1 MDIKEWLGEDNQ
13 LGIDIWHNK
22 YQFEGES
29 FEDWLDRISNKN
41 EELKQLIRDKKFLF
55 GGRILSNRGLEK
67 HGKKVTYSNCYVLE
81 TDDSIEAI
89 YKTCSDLARTFSYGG
104 GCGVDISKLRAKGMK
119 VNNASKET
127 TGACSFMDT
136 FSQVTSTI
144 GQNGRRGALMLS
156 LDCTHP
162 ELIDFIN
169 IKTDL
174 NKVTKAN
181 ISVRVN
187 DDFMKAVE
195 NDEDWTLHFE
205 VGNDKMEKVV
215 KAKEVFKLLCKNN
228 WDFAEPGVLYWSK
241 IEDYNLLSKDDEF
254 EYAGVNPC
262 FTGDMKLLTYEGF
275 KTLEELCDTEPLIYS
290 YDGLVSKGKVWCNG
304 EKDTIKLI
312 LSNNKEITCT
322 PDHRFMTINGEECEA
337 KNLKNKKIM
346 PKIYKTIKDDELF
359 IKLGFIQGDGQ
370 LSRLNSEWHNGIEVN
385 IGIKDGDIRYLFES
399 DEYTIKSCRAI
410 YLQGYN
416 DLLKQL
422 QFSQEI
428 LPNRVMPK
436 AYNEW
441 NLNQKA
447 NFLQGCFSANGCVN
461 SDKRISYKTTC
472 KEFALE
478 LINSLEKDFG
488 ITANLTMNK
497 KHMVEFENGEYECR
511 ESYDININKYDD
523 ILLFAQFIGF
533 YQTYKKIKLN
543 KLIESRVPYVRN
555 IKDNGKRLVYD
566 FKEPRNHWGIIEGYV
581 AHNCAEEPLP
591 NGGSCLLGSINLS
604 AYVNDKT
611 FDICT
616 FKKDIHTIVK
626 AMNDVLDQGLPLH
639 PLQIQRDTVRDY
651 RQIGIGVMG
660 IADMLIKLE
669 LKYDTDEAI
678 EICDTIG
685 KVLANESIKVSALL
699 SKEEGCYPKYKTS
712 ILDSEFLRNN
722 TNVETYELVKK
733 YGLRNSQL
741 LTIAPTG
748 SISTMIGVSGGIEPI
763 FNLSYT
769 RKTESLHK
777 EGDVYYKVYT
787 PIAKEYMELHGLN
800 EEEELP
806 NFFVTAQTLN
816 PHMRVK
822 MQGVWQKHIDASI
835 SSTINLP
842 NEATVEEVEELYM
855 EAWKEGLKGL
865 TIYRDGCARQGILT
879 TTDEKEDEEK
889 ELLKRGQ
896 WKSLA
901 EDTYYVKRNL
911 IIGCGKL
918 KLFIGWSPSE
928 NTIQDVYITKS
939 GSGGCE
945 KNLQCI
951 AILMSSILR
960 IGGDLSMIEK
970 SFAGV
975 SACPSFT
982 RERGKGN
989 HLSDGSYCGM
999 AILKEMKTFLK
1010 EIGKE
1015 EKVIEKI
1022 VEKPNKNNDKKE
1034 DFKGNVCPE
1043 CGEPSLIKT
1052 NGCDSCLN
1060 CGYSKCS

>member
-29 FEDWLDRISNKN
+29 FEDWLDRVSNKN

-67 HGKKVTYSNCYVLE
+67 HGKKVTYSNCYVLK
-81 TDDSIEAI
+81 TDDSIEDI

-195 NDEDWTLHFE
+195 NDEDWVLHFE
-205 VGNDKMEKVV
+205 AENDKMEKVV

-228 WDFAEPGVLYWSK
+228 WDFAEPGILYWSK
-241 IEDYNLLSKDDEF
+241 IEDYNLLSEDDEF
-254 EYAGVNPC
+254 EYAGVNP
-262 FTGDMKLLTYEGF
+262 
-275 KTLEELCDTEPLIYS
+275 
-290 YDGLVSKGKVWCNG
+290 
-304 EKDTIKLI
+304 
-312 LSNNKEITCT
+312 
-322 PDHRFMTINGEECEA
+322 
-337 KNLKNKKIM
+337 
-346 PKIYKTIKDDELF
+346 
-359 IKLGFIQGDGQ
+359 
-370 LSRLNSEWHNGIEVN
+370 
-385 IGIKDGDIRYLFES
+385 
-399 DEYTIKSCRAI
+399 
-410 YLQGYN
+410 
-416 DLLKQL
+416 
-422 QFSQEI
+422 
-428 LPNRVMPK
+428 
-436 AYNEW
+436 
-441 NLNQKA
+441 
-447 NFLQGCFSANGCVN
+447 
-461 SDKRISYKTTC
+461 
-472 KEFALE
+472 
-478 LINSLEKDFG
+478 
-488 ITANLTMNK
+488 
-497 KHMVEFENGEYECR
+497 
-511 ESYDININKYDD
+511 
-523 ILLFAQFIGF
+523 
-533 YQTYKKIKLN
+533 
-543 KLIESRVPYVRN
+543 
-555 IKDNGKRLVYD
+555 
-566 FKEPRNHWGIIEGYV
+566 
-581 AHNCAEEPLP
+581 CAEEPLP

-604 AYVNDKT
+604 AYVNDKI
-611 FDICT
+611 FDIYT

-685 KVLANESIKVSALL
+685 KVLADESIKVSALL
-699 SKEEGCYPKYKTS
+699 SKEEGHYPKYKPS
-712 ILDSEFLRNN
+712 ILTSEFLKKN
-722 TNVETYELVKK
+722 TSVETYELVKK

-787 PIAKEYMELHGLN
+787 PIAKEYMELHDLN

-879 TTDEKEDEEK
+879 TKDEKEDEE

-999 AILKEMKTFLK
+999 AILKEMKAFLK

-1015 EKVIEKI
+1015 EKVIEKV
-1022 VEKPNKNNDKKE
+1022 VEKSNKNNDKKE
-1034 DFKGNVCPE
+1034 ELKGNICPE
-1043 CGEPSLIKT
+1043 CGESSLIKT

>member
-1 MDIKEWLGEDNQ
+1 
-13 LGIDIWHNK
+13 
-22 YQFEGES
+22 
-29 FEDWLDRISNKN
+29 
-41 EELKQLIRDKKFLF
+41 
-55 GGRILSNRGLEK
+55 
-67 HGKKVTYSNCYVLE
+67 
-81 TDDSIEAI
+81 
-89 YKTCSDLARTFSYGG
+89 
-104 GCGVDISKLRAKGMK
+104 
-119 VNNASKET
+119 
-127 TGACSFMDT
+127 
-136 FSQVTSTI
+136 
-144 GQNGRRGALMLS
+144 MLS
-156 LDCTHP
+156 LDCAHP

-195 NDEDWTLHFE
+195 NDEDWVLHFE
-205 VGNDKMEKVV
+205 AENDKMEKVV

-228 WDFAEPGVLYWSK
+228 WDFAEPGILYWSK
-241 IEDYNLLSKDDEF
+241 IEDYNLLSEDDEF

-385 IGIKDGDIRYLFES
+385 IGVKDGDIRYLFEN
-399 DEYTIKSCRAI
+399 DEYTTKSYRAI

-416 DLLKQL
+416 DLLEQL

-441 NLNQKA
+441 SLNQKA

-488 ITANLTMNK
+488 ITANLTINK

-555 IKDNGKRLVYD
+555 IKDNGKKLVYD

-604 AYVNDKT
+604 AYVNDKI
-611 FDICT
+611 FDICA

-685 KVLANESIKVSALL
+685 KVLADESIKVSALL
-699 SKEEGCYPKYKTS
+699 SKEEGHYPKYKPS
-712 ILDSEFLRNN
+712 ILTSEFLIKNAS
-722 TNVETYELVKK
+722 VETYELVKK

-787 PIAKEYMELHGLN
+787 PIAKEYMELHGLS

-865 TIYRDGCARQGILT
+865 TIYRDGCARQGVLT
-879 TTDEKEDEEK
+879 TKDEKEDEEK

-960 IGGDLSMIEK
+960 IGGDLSIIEK

-999 AILKEMKTFLK
+999 AILKEMKAFLK

-1015 EKVIEKI
+1015 EKVIEKV
-1022 VEKPNKNNDKKE
+1022 VEKSNKNNDKKE
-1034 DFKGNVCPE
+1034 DIKGNVCPE
-1043 CGEPSLIKT
+1043 CGESSLIKT

>member
-1 MDIKEWLGEDNQ
+1 
-13 LGIDIWHNK
+13 
-22 YQFEGES
+22 
-29 FEDWLDRISNKN
+29 
-41 EELKQLIRDKKFLF
+41 
-55 GGRILSNRGLEK
+55 
-67 HGKKVTYSNCYVLE
+67 
-81 TDDSIEAI
+81 
-89 YKTCSDLARTFSYGG
+89 
-104 GCGVDISKLRAKGMK
+104 
-119 VNNASKET
+119 
-127 TGACSFMDT
+127 
-136 FSQVTSTI
+136 
-144 GQNGRRGALMLS
+144 MLS

-195 NDEDWTLHFE
+195 NDEDWVLHFE
-205 VGNDKMEKVV
+205 AENDKMEKVV

-228 WDFAEPGVLYWSK
+228 WDFAEPGILYWSK
-241 IEDYNLLSKDDEF
+241 IEDYNLLSEDDEF

-370 LSRLNSEWHNGIEVN
+370 LSRLNNEWHNGIEVN
-385 IGIKDGDIRYLFES
+385 IGVKDGDIRYLFEN
-399 DEYTIKSCRAI
+399 DEYTTKSYRAI

-416 DLLKQL
+416 DLLEQL

-441 NLNQKA
+441 SLNQKA

-488 ITANLTMNK
+488 ITANLTINK

-555 IKDNGKRLVYD
+555 IKDNGKKLVYD

-604 AYVNDKT
+604 AYVNDKI
-611 FDICT
+611 FDICA

-685 KVLANESIKVSALL
+685 KVLADESIKVSALL
-699 SKEEGCYPKYKTS
+699 SKEEGHYPKYKPS
-712 ILDSEFLRNN
+712 ILTSEFLIKNAS
-722 TNVETYELVKK
+722 VETYELVKK

-865 TIYRDGCARQGILT
+865 TIYRDGCARQGVLT
-879 TTDEKEDEEK
+879 TKDEKEDEEK

-960 IGGDLSMIEK
+960 IGGDLSIIEK

-999 AILKEMKTFLK
+999 AILKEMKAFLK

-1015 EKVIEKI
+1015 EKVIEKT
-1022 VEKPNKNNDKKE
+1022 VEKPNKNNNKKE
-1034 DFKGNVCPE
+1034 ELKGNVCPE
-1043 CGEPSLIKT
+1043 CGESSLIKT

>member
-1 MDIKEWLGEDNQ
+1 M
-13 LGIDIWHNK
+13 
-22 YQFEGES
+22 
-29 FEDWLDRISNKN
+29 
-41 EELKQLIRDKKFLF
+41 
-55 GGRILSNRGLEK
+55 
-67 HGKKVTYSNCYVLE
+67 
-81 TDDSIEAI
+81 
-89 YKTCSDLARTFSYGG
+89 
-104 GCGVDISKLRAKGMK
+104 
-119 VNNASKET
+119 
-127 TGACSFMDT
+127 
-136 FSQVTSTI
+136 
-144 GQNGRRGALMLS
+144 
-156 LDCTHP
+156 
-162 ELIDFIN
+162 
-169 IKTDL
+169 
-174 NKVTKAN
+174 
-181 ISVRVN
+181 
-187 DDFMKAVE
+187 
-195 NDEDWTLHFE
+195 
-205 VGNDKMEKVV
+205 
-215 KAKEVFKLLCKNN
+215 
-228 WDFAEPGVLYWSK
+228 
-241 IEDYNLLSKDDEF
+241 
-254 EYAGVNPC
+254 
-262 FTGDMKLLTYEGF
+262 
-275 KTLEELCDTEPLIYS
+275 
-290 YDGLVSKGKVWCNG
+290 
-304 EKDTIKLI
+304 
-312 LSNNKEITCT
+312 
-322 PDHRFMTINGEECEA
+322 
-337 KNLKNKKIM
+337 
-346 PKIYKTIKDDELF
+346 
-359 IKLGFIQGDGQ
+359 
-370 LSRLNSEWHNGIEVN
+370 
-385 IGIKDGDIRYLFES
+385 
-399 DEYTIKSCRAI
+399 
-410 YLQGYN
+410 
-416 DLLKQL
+416 
-422 QFSQEI
+422 
-428 LPNRVMPK
+428 
-436 AYNEW
+436 
-441 NLNQKA
+441 
-447 NFLQGCFSANGCVN
+447 
-461 SDKRISYKTTC
+461 
-472 KEFALE
+472 
-478 LINSLEKDFG
+478 
-488 ITANLTMNK
+488 
-497 KHMVEFENGEYECR
+497 
-511 ESYDININKYDD
+511 
-523 ILLFAQFIGF
+523 
-533 YQTYKKIKLN
+533 
-543 KLIESRVPYVRN
+543 
-555 IKDNGKRLVYD
+555 
-566 FKEPRNHWGIIEGYV
+566 
-581 AHNCAEEPLP
+581 CA
-591 NGGSCLLGSINLS
+591 
-604 AYVNDKT
+604 
-611 FDICT
+611 
-616 FKKDIHTIVK
+616 FKKDIHIIVK

-699 SKEEGCYPKYKTS
+699 SKEEGHYPKYKPS
-712 ILDSEFLRNN
+712 ILTSEFLIKNAS
-722 TNVETYELVKK
+722 VETYELVKK

-787 PIAKEYMELHGLN
+787 PIAKEYMKLHGLN

-806 NFFVTAQTLN
+806 DFFVTAQTLN

-865 TIYRDGCARQGILT
+865 TIYRDGCARQGVLT
-879 TTDEKEDEEK
+879 TKDEKEDEEK

-960 IGGDLSMIEK
+960 IGGDLSIIEK

-999 AILKEMKTFLK
+999 AILKEMKAFLK

-1015 EKVIEKI
+1015 EKVIEKT

-1034 DFKGNVCPE
+1034 ELKGNICPE

>member
-29 FEDWLDRISNKN
+29 FEDWLDRVSNKN

-67 HGKKVTYSNCYVLE
+67 HGKKVTYSNCYVLK
-81 TDDSIEAI
+81 TDDSIEDI

-195 NDEDWTLHFE
+195 NDEDWVLHFE
-205 VGNDKMEKVV
+205 AENDKMEKVV
-215 KAKEVFKLLCKNN
+215 KAKEVFKLLCRNN
-228 WDFAEPGVLYWSK
+228 WDFAEPGILYWSR
-241 IEDYNLLSKDDEF
+241 IEDYNLLSEDDEF
-254 EYAGVNPC
+254 EYAGVNP
-262 FTGDMKLLTYEGF
+262 
-275 KTLEELCDTEPLIYS
+275 
-290 YDGLVSKGKVWCNG
+290 
-304 EKDTIKLI
+304 
-312 LSNNKEITCT
+312 
-322 PDHRFMTINGEECEA
+322 
-337 KNLKNKKIM
+337 
-346 PKIYKTIKDDELF
+346 
-359 IKLGFIQGDGQ
+359 
-370 LSRLNSEWHNGIEVN
+370 
-385 IGIKDGDIRYLFES
+385 
-399 DEYTIKSCRAI
+399 
-410 YLQGYN
+410 
-416 DLLKQL
+416 
-422 QFSQEI
+422 
-428 LPNRVMPK
+428 
-436 AYNEW
+436 
-441 NLNQKA
+441 
-447 NFLQGCFSANGCVN
+447 
-461 SDKRISYKTTC
+461 
-472 KEFALE
+472 
-478 LINSLEKDFG
+478 
-488 ITANLTMNK
+488 
-497 KHMVEFENGEYECR
+497 
-511 ESYDININKYDD
+511 
-523 ILLFAQFIGF
+523 
-533 YQTYKKIKLN
+533 
-543 KLIESRVPYVRN
+543 
-555 IKDNGKRLVYD
+555 
-566 FKEPRNHWGIIEGYV
+566 
-581 AHNCAEEPLP
+581 CAEEPLP

-604 AYVNDKT
+604 AYVNDKI
-611 FDICT
+611 FDIYT

-685 KVLANESIKVSALL
+685 KVLADESIKVSSLL
-699 SKEEGCYPKYKTS
+699 SKEEGHYPKYKPS
-712 ILDSEFLRNN
+712 ILTSEFLKKN
-722 TNVETYELVKK
+722 TSVETYELVKK

-879 TTDEKEDEEK
+879 TKDEKEDEE

-999 AILKEMKTFLK
+999 AILKEMKAFLK

-1015 EKVIEKI
+1015 EKVIEKT
-1022 VEKPNKNNDKKE
+1022 VEKSNKNNDKKE
-1034 DFKGNVCPE
+1034 ELKGNVCPE
-1043 CGEPSLIKT
+1043 CGESSLIKT

>member
-1 MDIKEWLGEDNQ
+1 
-13 LGIDIWHNK
+13 
-22 YQFEGES
+22 
-29 FEDWLDRISNKN
+29 
-41 EELKQLIRDKKFLF
+41 
-55 GGRILSNRGLEK
+55 
-67 HGKKVTYSNCYVLE
+67 
-81 TDDSIEAI
+81 
-89 YKTCSDLARTFSYGG
+89 
-104 GCGVDISKLRAKGMK
+104 
-119 VNNASKET
+119 
-127 TGACSFMDT
+127 
-136 FSQVTSTI
+136 
-144 GQNGRRGALMLS
+144 MLS

-195 NDEDWTLHFE
+195 NDEDWVLHFE
-205 VGNDKMEKVV
+205 AENDKMEKVV

-228 WDFAEPGVLYWSK
+228 WDFAEPGILYWSK
-241 IEDYNLLSKDDEF
+241 IEDYNLLSEDDEF

-385 IGIKDGDIRYLFES
+385 IGVKDGDIRYLFEN
-399 DEYTIKSCRAI
+399 DEYTTKSYRAI

-416 DLLKQL
+416 DLLEQL

-441 NLNQKA
+441 SLNQKA

-488 ITANLTMNK
+488 ITANLTINK

-555 IKDNGKRLVYD
+555 IKDNGKKLVYD

-604 AYVNDKT
+604 AYVNDKI
-611 FDICT
+611 FDICA

-685 KVLANESIKVSALL
+685 KVLADESIKVSALL
-699 SKEEGCYPKYKTS
+699 SKEEGHYPKYKPS
-712 ILDSEFLRNN
+712 ILTSEFLIKNAS
-722 TNVETYELVKK
+722 VKTYELVKK

-787 PIAKEYMELHGLN
+787 PIAKEYMELHGLS

-865 TIYRDGCARQGILT
+865 TIYRDGCARQGVLT
-879 TTDEKEDEEK
+879 TKDEKEDEEK

-960 IGGDLSMIEK
+960 IGGDLSIIEK

-999 AILKEMKTFLK
+999 AILKEMKAFLK

-1015 EKVIEKI
+1015 EKVIEKT

-1043 CGEPSLIKT
+1043 CGESSLIKT

>member
-1 MDIKEWLGEDNQ
+1 MDIKEWLGEENT
-13 LGIDIWHNK
+13 LGTDIWKNK
-22 YQFEGES
+22 YQFEGET
-29 FEDWLDRISNKN
+29 FEEWLDRVSNGD
-41 EELKQLIRDKKFLF
+41 EEIKQLIRDKKFLF

-67 HGKKVTYSNCYVLE
+67 KGKKVTFSNCYVLE
-81 TDDSIEAI
+81 TDDNIEAI

-174 NKVTKAN
+174 DKVTKAN

-187 DDFMKAVE
+187 DDFMRAVE
-195 NDEDWTLHFE
+195 NDEDWVLSFE
-205 VGNDKMEKVV
+205 TDKDKMEKIV
-215 KAKEVFKLLCKNN
+215 KAKEVFQLLCKNN
-228 WDFAEPGVLYWSK
+228 WNFAEPGILYWSR
-241 IEDYNLLSKDDEF
+241 IEDYNLLSEDWEF
-254 EYAGVNPC
+254 KYAGVNP
-262 FTGDMKLLTYEGF
+262 
-275 KTLEELCDTEPLIYS
+275 
-290 YDGLVSKGKVWCNG
+290 
-304 EKDTIKLI
+304 
-312 LSNNKEITCT
+312 
-322 PDHRFMTINGEECEA
+322 
-337 KNLKNKKIM
+337 
-346 PKIYKTIKDDELF
+346 
-359 IKLGFIQGDGQ
+359 
-370 LSRLNSEWHNGIEVN
+370 
-385 IGIKDGDIRYLFES
+385 
-399 DEYTIKSCRAI
+399 
-410 YLQGYN
+410 
-416 DLLKQL
+416 
-422 QFSQEI
+422 
-428 LPNRVMPK
+428 
-436 AYNEW
+436 
-441 NLNQKA
+441 
-447 NFLQGCFSANGCVN
+447 
-461 SDKRISYKTTC
+461 
-472 KEFALE
+472 
-478 LINSLEKDFG
+478 
-488 ITANLTMNK
+488 
-497 KHMVEFENGEYECR
+497 
-511 ESYDININKYDD
+511 
-523 ILLFAQFIGF
+523 
-533 YQTYKKIKLN
+533 
-543 KLIESRVPYVRN
+543 
-555 IKDNGKRLVYD
+555 
-566 FKEPRNHWGIIEGYV
+566 
-581 AHNCAEEPLP
+581 CAEEPLP

-604 AYVNDKT
+604 AYVVEYEGKNY
-611 FDICT
+611 FDIPM

-639 PLQIQRDTVRDY
+639 PLQIQRETVRDY

-669 LKYDTDEAI
+669 TKYDTDEAI

-685 KVLANESIKVSALL
+685 KILANESIKASALL
-699 SKEEGCYPKYKTS
+699 AKEEGYYPKYKS
-712 ILDSEFLRNN
+712 CILDSEFLRE
-722 TNVETYELVKK
+722 NVDEETFDLVIK

-777 EGDVYYKVYT
+777 EGDVYYKVFT
-787 PIAKEYMELHGLN
+787 PIAKEYMDKHGIT
-800 EEEELP
+800 EEEDLP
-806 NFFVTAQTLN
+806 NFFVTAQTLD

-822 MQGVWQKHIDASI
+822 MQGAWQKHIDASI

-842 NEATVEEVEELYM
+842 HEATVEEVEQLYM

-865 TIYRDGCARQGILT
+865 TIYRDGCARAGILT
-879 TTDEKEDEEK
+879 TDRPSEDEEK
-889 ELLKRGQ
+889 ELLKRGE

-911 IIGCGKL
+911 VIGCGKL

-928 NTIQDVYITKS
+928 KTIQDVYITKS

-960 IGGDLSMIEK
+960 IGGNLSVIEK

-999 AILKEMKTFLK
+999 AILKEMKAFLK
-1010 EIGKE
+1010 EIGE
-1015 EKVIEKI
+1015 EERIIEKTI
-1022 VEKPNKNNDKKE
+1022 KKPKEDNIKKE
-1034 DFKGNVCPE
+1034 DIKGNVCPE
-1043 CGEPSLIKT
+1043 CGEQSLIKT

-1060 CGYSKCS
+1060 CGYSRCS